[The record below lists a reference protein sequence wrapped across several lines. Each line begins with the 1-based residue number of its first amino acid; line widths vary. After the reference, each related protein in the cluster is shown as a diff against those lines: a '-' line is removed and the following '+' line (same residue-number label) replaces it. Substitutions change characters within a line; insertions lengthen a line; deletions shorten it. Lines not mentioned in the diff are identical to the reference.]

1 MRGAGQAGR
10 LPAAAADGRLEPE
23 RLRTRGGAGGFVL
36 FQRPRRSFARSRERW
51 EKWERGRE
59 GERERRKKGERE
71 RGTEGERERGR
82 GKEGERERKKE
93 AERERGREIVKHKK
107 RPRRA
112 RGLRRKDTA
121 EKGLMGW
128 TGIA

>member
-59 GERERRKKGERE
+59 GERVRGRDGKRE
-71 RGTEGERERGR
+71 R
-82 GKEGERERKKE
+82 GKEGQ
-93 AERERGREIVKHKK
+93 RERGREGEGK
-107 RPRRA
+107 RE
-112 RGLRRKDTA
+112 RGRERKRQRGR
-121 EKGLMGW
+121 EGERS
-128 TGIA
+128 